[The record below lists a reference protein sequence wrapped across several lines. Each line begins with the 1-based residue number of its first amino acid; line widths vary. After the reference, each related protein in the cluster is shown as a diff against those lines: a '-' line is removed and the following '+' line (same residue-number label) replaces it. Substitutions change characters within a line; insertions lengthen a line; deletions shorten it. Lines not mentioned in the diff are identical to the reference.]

1 MSIKI
6 EISSTVWI
14 FHASGFFNH
23 FNLGTTSPVGSCRF
37 VPVVILCWYAAKAKA
52 PPVFSSQTS
61 STFVHPMTASSAS
74 WKEVCIQPCL
84 TSQAYFQ
91 CTLSRMCECQ
101 WPAGWH
107 QLSRR
112 HKPKLVT
119 YPSLQVFHPIYLSLL
134 PMTRHGE
141 MDTETPLH
149 IDSGSC
155 NSQER
160 SSLSPVSSF
169 HFLYVREKE
178 TAWDRVGDNVSRQKS
193 IFSSCLP
200 TLSKSKTF
208 GNSKCLRQC
217 GGQKV
222 SKQKA
227 KAGKD

>member
-74 WKEVCIQPCL
+74 WKEVYAFSLVSLHRPIFNAHWAECVNANGLRADTNFPDV
-84 TSQAYFQ
+84 TSP
-91 CTLSRMCECQ
+91 SW
-101 WPAGWH
+101 WPIPACR
-107 QLSRR
+107 S
-112 HKPKLVT
+112 
-119 YPSLQVFHPIYLSLL
+119 FHPIYLSLL

-149 IDSGSC
+149 IDSGC